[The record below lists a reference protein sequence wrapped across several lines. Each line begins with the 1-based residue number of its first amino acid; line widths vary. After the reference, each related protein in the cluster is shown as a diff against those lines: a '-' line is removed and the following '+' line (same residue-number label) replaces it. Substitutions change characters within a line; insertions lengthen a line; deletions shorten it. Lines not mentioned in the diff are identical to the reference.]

1 MSSVPIPSKGDIV
14 TIENKQY
21 RVLKVSGT
29 VVEVLAMYDAGTQA
43 VNATS
48 KTVIFTGGK
57 SGQQYKDSDLD
68 TYLNETFFATLSA
81 TMQGA
86 IVPKDIN
93 QDMWDYAA
101 SSSTTSGTYYNQKYG
116 SNNRYYYDSNYGT
129 AEVGSRNVYVLSI
142 RDVIDYL
149 NVPANGV
156 FTDTDIWQMFWN
168 DNTKHTEQIIW
179 LRSAYRYDETF
190 VFYVIGDVGY
200 MDSYL
205 CSRPYRVRPVFQ
217 IDWETLYPSAPTLTF
232 KHFYDAGTIGSG
244 TYKFRH
250 YSQQEPSSGKVIKAG
265 TYQFIEEPNIPIGT
279 NIEENLTATIN
290 TLTDENVFGN
300 QRTTTG
306 IVVYRTSPA
315 ELGGSIIFN
324 EEPYYF
330 IDIGECSYNNE
341 DGETF
346 FAPTDSAKLRT
357 IIIATDQTVSDELYK
372 WLITDGNLVKLS

>member
-1 MSSVPIPSKGDIV
+1 MPSIPIPSKGDIV

-21 RVLKVSGT
+21 RVLKVTGT

-43 VNATS
+43 VNETS

-93 QDMWDYAA
+93 QDMWDYTA

-168 DNTKHTEQIIW
+168 DNTKHSGQYLW
-179 LRSAYRYDETF
+179 LRSAYRYDETY

-217 IDWETLYPSAPTLTF
+217 IDWDILYPSTPTLTF

-250 YSQQEPSSGKVIKAG
+250 YSQQEPSSGNVIKAG
-265 TYQFIEEPNIPIGT
+265 TYLFNETLSVASEISVDAELIG
-279 NIEENLTATIN
+279 LMN
-290 TLTDENVFGN
+290 TLTANNAYGGTVTFEAMHLEEIRTGVELLDIYGANGEHISSDWSYSYYDEV
-300 QRTTTG
+300 REEDVTYTATDTT
-306 IVVYRTSPA
+306 
-315 ELGGSIIFN
+315 
-324 EEPYYF
+324 
-330 IDIGECSYNNE
+330 
-341 DGETF
+341 
-346 FAPTDSAKLRT
+346 KLRT
-357 IIIATDQTVSDELYK
+357 IIIETDQTVGDVFYT
-372 WLITDGNLVKLS
+372 WFTANTTKLS